1 MDAKEELKYLKN
13 LSKNIKRIR
22 KEKGLNQAECGI
34 DERTMR
40 RIENENFN
48 PSYLTLLQVAEAFE
62 MDLADLIQELG
73 FKFKK

>member
-13 LSKNIKRIR
+13 LSKNIKKIRI
-22 KEKGLNQAECGI
+22 EKGLTQADCGI

-48 PSYLTLLQVAEAFE
+48 PSFLTLVQIAEAF
-62 MDLADLIQELG
+62 DITVFELLD
-73 FKFKK
+73 FLK